1 MSVAVGWSK
10 RTTVKLTNVG
20 AGAGNLGNDGRLA
33 EGVGELGHG
42 DGRVGSSN
50 APDRVV
56 QPSTGLSAI

>member
-1 MSVAVGWSK
+1 M
-10 RTTVKLTNVG
+10 KLTNVG